1 MSCLKE
7 EKRSFCVGEIIKKL
21 NTLDTWEKFV
31 DFINTLTKAKLKAT
45 LKKAYQDAQVED
57 DLVISSAQE
66 KKLADEAMESE
77 IEGLF

>member
-1 MSCLKE
+1 MYVDE
-7 EKRSFCVGEIIKKL
+7 EKRAFCISEIIKKL

-45 LKKAYQDAQVED
+45 LKKAYQDAQIEG
-57 DLVISSAQE
+57 DLVIGSAQE
-66 KKLADEAMESE
+66 KKIADEAMENE